1 MRKILYYRILK
12 GKVKEQYISIVLK
25 SCSLTYTH
33 IYIYIYIS
41 IYMVNITFSILFFS
55 WKKNLKNLTIIGH
68 LGGKRKNPLTQHYNY
83 KLSFAFYILNSHN
96 SSSLVSKH
104 KNTKNIPVGKKLI
117 STVFLISFPCAS
129 ARLHTFQ
136 ALTNFHPKIPKS
148 KSIR

>member
-1 MRKILYYRILK
+1 MYVYVYMYIWLIL
-12 GKVKEQYISIVLK
+12 
-25 SCSLTYTH
+25 
-33 IYIYIYIS
+33 
-41 IYMVNITFSILFFS
+41 LFRFYFFHE
-55 WKKNLKNLTIIGH
+55 KKKLKNLTIIGH
-68 LGGKRKNPLTQHYNY
+68 LGGKHKNPLTRHY

-117 STVFLISFPCAS
+117 STVFLISFPSAS